1 MWIEDE
7 LPRLRM
13 HSAGVR
19 IGLRLWQ
26 IDIVYYYVDTDA
38 FFARRT
44 VLYQSPLLDV
54 KSNLLAGATAAVE
67 IHDGRS
73 HVHRD
78 LWMGHLCGISLRQ
91 ILFIDGDLCIYK

>member
-54 KSNLLAGATAAVE
+54 KSNVLAGATAAVE

-73 HVHRD
+73 YVHRD
-78 LWMGHLCGISLRQ
+78 LWMGHLCCISRRQ

>member
-44 VLYQSPLLDV
+44 VLYQSPRLDV
-54 KSNLLAGATAAVE
+54 KSNLLAGGTTAVE

-73 HVHRD
+73 HVHRN
-78 LWMGHLCGISLRQ
+78 LRMGPLCGIFRLH
-91 ILFIDGDLCIYK
+91 